1 MIAASRVVFS
11 SRLNNHDEKIRQES
25 MINTLAFIEMM
36 LAQSAL
42 QQSGYYHGPVDG
54 NLSKSARQALMG
66 FQKDD
71 GLEVTGELD
80 DELLRRLMALRQRGR
95 MPLMLF
101 NELDPKPKGRKCF
114 AMQGLVEEIMGAICQ
129 AIPKA
134 AYTQ

>member
-1 MIAASRVVFS
+1 MMKKDTNPLTDS
-11 SRLNNHDEKIRQES
+11 
-25 MINTLAFIEMM
+25 LAFIEMM

-80 DELLRRLMALRQRGR
+80 DELLGRLMALRQRGR
-95 MPLMLF
+95 IPLMIF
-101 NELDPKPKGRKCF
+101 NELDPKPKGKKCVV
-114 AMQGLVEEIMGAICQ
+114 MEDLL
-129 AIPKA
+129 
-134 AYTQ
+134 